1 MSIFTWFK
9 KPESIKNLE
18 GAEMGVEF
26 PSEPEI
32 LETVE
37 ELFDASVQEVY
48 KRRVKT
54 FISSELSKY
63 VLGEEVFNETIK
75 AMKLRGNKA
84 QLPIEEILEIH
95 PLARLHREYSGL
107 CFTTNISTEQLE
119 KKLAEDAI
127 EAWDL

>member
-32 LETVE
+32 LKTVE

-48 KRRVKT
+48 KRRVST
-54 FISSELSKY
+54 FISNELSKY

-75 AMKLRGNKA
+75 AMKLRKNSE
-84 QLPIEEILEIH
+84 LTIEEILEIH
-95 PLARLHREYSGL
+95 PLARLHREYAGL